1 MTSYKHPHFRKMVR
15 VWNLTKSLFFCLRY
29 DPLIVFWW
37 QNHITLI
44 FIKMMSH
51 DLFVQMAY
59 SQYLMTWGVDSPEW
73 NGYTLHLLRIL
84 TYLTIHVC
92 SQRKKRQNFWCKK
105 KEVFTALQKII
116 ANLTNR
122 YCPRPRGKM
131 QCYKS
136 VIPWLCPGYSLAM
149 SRDLGAVVSIDW
161 CIWLLDTPIPRKWAF
176 LQIAL
181 QCIANPLRM
190 LCMSV

>member
-1 MTSYKHPHFRKMVR
+1 MAKSYNFNFRKNDVTWPLCANGLFSIFDDLGGWQPWMKWVHIAPIKDF
-15 VWNLTKSLFFCLRY
+15 NL
-29 DPLIVFWW
+29 
-37 QNHITLI
+37 
-44 FIKMMSH
+44 
-51 DLFVQMAY
+51 
-59 SQYLMTWGVDSPEW
+59 
-73 NGYTLHLLRIL
+73 
-84 TYLTIHVC
+84 LTIHVC

-105 KEVFTALQKII
+105 KQVFTALQKII

-161 CIWLLDTPIPRKWAF
+161 CIWLLDTAIPRKWAF